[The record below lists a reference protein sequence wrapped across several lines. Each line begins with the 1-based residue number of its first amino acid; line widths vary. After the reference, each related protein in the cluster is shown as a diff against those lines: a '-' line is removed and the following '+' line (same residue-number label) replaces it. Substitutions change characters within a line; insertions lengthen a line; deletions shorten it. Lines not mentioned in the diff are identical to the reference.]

1 VNFSIVLVVGVFSV
15 GNKKYAQSEFL
26 EISCNPE
33 LKGAAFKKLAA
44 AT

>member
-1 VNFSIVLVVGVFSV
+1 M
-15 GNKKYAQSEFL
+15 NKKYAQKKFL
-26 EISCNPE
+26 EISCSPE